1 MGQSFFTILEY
12 INWGF
17 VFSVINFALFVVALV
32 WLLRRPLQAHFSS
45 RAQRLEV
52 ALAEARVA
60 EEAAQRRLDEIRQQL
75 AQSEHAIAE
84 LKAQLRT
91 DGERDRQAMVARAH
105 EMAKKLELDTERM
118 VVQELRRSKETLRG
132 TTVDM
137 AILMAERLLREQLT
151 TEDQFRLV
159 RDYVQRLGSLH

>member
-1 MGQSFFTILEY
+1 MV

-17 VFSVINFALFVVALV
+17 VFSVVNFFLFVVALY
-32 WLLRRPLQAHFSS
+32 WLLRRPLQTHFAARAHD
-45 RAQRLEV
+45 LEV
-52 ALAEARVA
+52 ALAEARGA
-60 EEAAQRRLDEIRQQL
+60 EQTAQRRLDEIQKQL
-75 AQSEHAIAE
+75 AQSEHAITE
-84 LKAQLRT
+84 LKAQMRA
-91 DGERDRQAMVARAH
+91 DGELDRQAMVAKAH

-118 VVQELRRSKETLRG
+118 IVQELRKNKETLRG